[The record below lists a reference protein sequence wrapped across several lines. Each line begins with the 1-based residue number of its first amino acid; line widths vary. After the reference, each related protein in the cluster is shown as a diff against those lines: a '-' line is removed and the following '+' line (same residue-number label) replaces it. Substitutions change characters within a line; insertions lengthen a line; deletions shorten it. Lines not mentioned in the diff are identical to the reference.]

1 MQAICCNWL
10 SIQVPLPCNYNL
22 NQLDIIMGGK
32 QIKEGD
38 KAKVSPI
45 LTGEKE
51 WIEGEVIDIENNPF
65 KGIVIAIKDNLG
77 RIFFGESKYF
87 LLI

>member
-22 NQLDIIMGGK
+22 NQLDIIMEGK

-38 KAKVSPI
+38 KAKVSPV

>member
-1 MQAICCNWL
+1 
-10 SIQVPLPCNYNL
+10 L
-22 NQLDIIMGGK
+22 NQLDIIMAGK

>member
-1 MQAICCNWL
+1 MA
-10 SIQVPLPCNYNL
+10 
-22 NQLDIIMGGK
+22 GK
-32 QIKEGD
+32 QMKEGD

-45 LTGEKE
+45 LIGEKE